1 MGDKR
6 ENQGGKKSDEMTREE
21 GIETKNGDS
30 NTGGPVVKTLP
41 MQGAWVRS
49 LIRELRSHMLHMA
62 KHKTKEIKTV
72 RIKAYIAALL
82 IPKNLSK

>member
-6 ENQGGKKSDEMTREE
+6 ETQGEKKSDEMTREE
-21 GIETKNGDS
+21 GIETKNGKS

-41 MQGAWVRS
+41 MQGAWVQS
-49 LIRELRSHMLHMA
+49 LIRELRSHMLHM
-62 KHKTKEIKTV
+62 TKNKIKERKN
-72 RIKAYIAALL
+72 RIKAYVATLL